1 MTVTDLLLGVDI
13 GTSSSKGVLSRPDG
27 TIVATAQRPHQL
39 SLPRPGWAEH
49 DGEAVWWADFVAIAR
64 ELTAPGGGRIA
75 AVGVS
80 GIGPAVLPVD
90 EAGRPLRPAILYG
103 IDTRAMAE
111 VEEQTER
118 FGADAILARG
128 GTLLTSQA
136 AGPKLAWIRRHEPEV
151 WSRTRRFHMASSLV
165 IERLTGEYVLDHH
178 SASQCDPLYD
188 MAEASWAADW
198 AAEVVPGLDLPRLAW
213 SDEVVGRVGTD
224 GAAVTGIPVGT
235 PVVAGTI
242 DAWAEALSAG
252 VRDPG
257 DTMLMYGTT
266 MFMVQ
271 IARAF
276 RPEAS
281 LWSTQGVFEGTCTY
295 AAGLSTSGGLTV
307 WLRDI
312 VGLEFDVLIGEA
324 AATPA
329 GADGLVVL
337 PFFGVARSPIFD
349 PQARG
354 AIVGLT
360 LGHNRGHLYRALLEG
375 SAYEVRH
382 NLEVMEAAGARAEV
396 LTAVGGGTRS
406 GLWTQVVSDVT
417 GLRQVIP
424 AVTIGASYG
433 DALLA
438 GRGAGLVTADARWNG
453 PAESLAPD
461 PRRPPTTLC
470 TAPPRPL
477 PGHGTSCMRW
487 PGPGGVSGGAELNRP
502 ALNMRT
508 VRIRRARWP
517 AAPPASAA
525 ARRPGCT

>member
-1 MTVTDLLLGVDI
+1 MTVSDLLLGVDI
-13 GTSSSKGVLSRPDG
+13 GTSSSKGVLVRPDG
-27 TIVATAQRPHQL
+27 TIVATTQRPHQL

-49 DGEAVWWADFVAIAR
+49 DGETVWWADFVAIAR
-64 ELTAPGGGRIA
+64 ELATHEGGRIA

-90 EAGRPLRPAILYG
+90 AAGRALRPAILYG
-103 IDTRAMAE
+103 IDTRATRE
-111 VEEQTER
+111 VDELTER
-118 FGADAILARG
+118 FGPDVILARG

-136 AGPKLAWIRRHEPEV
+136 AGPKLAWIRRHEPDV
-151 WSRTRRFHMASSLV
+151 WARTRRFHMAHSLV

-188 MAEASWAADW
+188 MAAAAWAMDW
-198 AAEVVPGLDLPRLAW
+198 AVDVVPGLDLPRLAW
-213 SDEVVGRVGTD
+213 SNDVVGRVHGE
-224 GAAVTGIPVGT
+224 GAAATGIPEGT

-266 MFMVQ
+266 MFMVE

-281 LWSTQGVFEGTCTY
+281 LWTTQGVFEGTCTY

-312 VGLEFDVLIGEA
+312 VGREFETLIAEA
-324 AATPA
+324 AQTPP

-349 PQARG
+349 PRARG
-354 AIVGLT
+354 GIFGLT
-360 LGHNRGHLYRALLEG
+360 LSHGRGHLYRGLLEG

-382 NLEVMEAAGARAEV
+382 NLEVMEAAGAAPEQ
-396 LTAVGGGTRS
+396 LTAIGGGTKS
-406 GLWTQVVSDVT
+406 GLWTQIVSDVT

-433 DALLA
+433 DAMLA
-438 GRGAGLVTADARWNG
+438 GDGAGLVAADARWNA
-453 PAESLAPD
+453 PAETLRPD
-461 PRRPPTTLC
+461 
-470 TAPPRPL
+470 A
-477 PGHGTSCMRW
+477 
-487 PGPGGVSGGAELNRP
+487 
-502 ALNMRT
+502 
-508 VRIRRARWP
+508 RARARYDELYRVYRSLYP
-517 AAPPASAA
+517 ATVEQAHALARVQEDTADAA
-525 ARRPGCT
+525 LG

>member
-1 MTVTDLLLGVDI
+1 MSDLLLGVDI
-13 GTSSSKGVLSRPDG
+13 GTSSSKGVLVRPDG

-49 DGEAVWWADFVAIAR
+49 DGETVWWADFVAIAR
-64 ELTAPGGGRIA
+64 ELAAHEGGRIA

-90 EAGRPLRPAILYG
+90 EAGRSLRPAILYG
-103 IDTRAMAE
+103 IDTRATRE
-111 VEEQTER
+111 VDEMTDR

-136 AGPKLAWIRRHEPEV
+136 AGPKLAWIRRNEPDV
-151 WSRTRRFHMASSLV
+151 WARTRRFHMAHSLV

-188 MAEASWAADW
+188 MTAAAWATDW
-198 AAEVVPGLDLPRLAW
+198 AEDVVPGVELPRLAW
-213 SDEVVGRVGTD
+213 SNEVAARVHAE
-224 GAAVTGIPVGT
+224 GAAATGIPEGT

-266 MFMVQ
+266 MFMVE

-281 LWSTQGVFEGTCTY
+281 LWTTQGVFEGTCTY

-312 VGLEFDVLIGEA
+312 VGLEFEALIVEA
-324 AATPA
+324 AQTPP

-349 PQARG
+349 PRARG
-354 AIVGLT
+354 GIFGLT
-360 LGHNRGHLYRALLEG
+360 LSHGRGHLYRGLLEG

-382 NLEVMEAAGARAEV
+382 NLEVMEAAGAAPEH
-396 LTAVGGGTRS
+396 LTAVGGGTKS

-433 DALLA
+433 DAMLA
-438 GRGAGLVTADARWNG
+438 GDGAGLVAADARWNA
-453 PAESLAPD
+453 PADTLVPDGRAGARYDELYRIYRALYPATRELAHAIA
-461 PRRPPTTLC
+461 RVQEE
-470 TAPPRPL
+470 TA
-477 PGHGTSCMRW
+477 
-487 PGPGGVSGGAELNRP
+487 E
-502 ALNMRT
+502 
-508 VRIRRARWP
+508 
-517 AAPPASAA
+517 ASA
-525 ARRPGCT
+525 R

>member
-1 MTVTDLLLGVDI
+1 MSDLLLGVDI
-13 GTSSSKGVLSRPDG
+13 GTSSSKGVLVRPDG
-27 TIVATAQRPHQL
+27 AIVATTQRPHQL

-49 DGEAVWWADFVAIAR
+49 DGETVWWADFVAIAR
-64 ELTAPGGGRIA
+64 ELAAHEGGRIA

-90 EAGRPLRPAILYG
+90 AAGRSLRPAILYG
-103 IDTRAMAE
+103 IDTRAT
-111 VEEQTER
+111 VEADELTER
-118 FGADAILARG
+118 FGAEAILARG

-136 AGPKLAWIRRHEPEV
+136 GGPKLAWVRRHEPDV
-151 WSRTRRFHMASSLV
+151 WAATRRFHMAHSLV
-165 IERLTGEYVLDHH
+165 VERLTGEYVLDHH

-188 MAEASWAADW
+188 MTAAAWATDWAADV
-198 AAEVVPGLDLPRLAW
+198 APGLDLPRLAW
-213 SDEVVGRVGTD
+213 SNEIAGRVHRE
-224 GAAVTGIPVGT
+224 GAAVTGIPEGT

-266 MFMVQ
+266 MFMVE

-281 LWSTQGVFEGTCTY
+281 LWTTQGVFEGTCTY

-307 WLRDI
+307 WLRDM
-312 VGLEFDVLIGEA
+312 VGRDFETLIAEA
-324 AATPA
+324 SQTPPGA
-329 GADGLVVL
+329 GGLVVL

-354 AIVGLT
+354 AIFGLT
-360 LGHNRGHLYRALLEG
+360 LRHGRGHLYRALLEG

-382 NLEVMEAAGARAEV
+382 NLEVMEAAGAAPGQ
-396 LTAVGGGTRS
+396 LTAVGGGTKS
-406 GLWTQVVSDVT
+406 DLWTQIVSDVT

-433 DALLA
+433 DAMLA
-438 GRGAGLVTADARWNG
+438 GDGARLVAAEARWNAPG
-453 PAESLAPD
+453 ELLQPATQA
-461 PRRPPTTLC
+461 
-470 TAPPRPL
+470 
-477 PGHGTSCMRW
+477 
-487 PGPGGVSGGAELNRP
+487 
-502 ALNMRT
+502 
-508 VRIRRARWP
+508 RARYDELYRVYRSLYP
-517 AAPPASAA
+517 ATREQAHALARLPEDPGSSAPA
-525 ARRPGCT
+525 

>member
-1 MTVTDLLLGVDI
+1 MNDLLLGVDI
-13 GTSSSKGVLSRPDG
+13 GTSSSKGVLVQPDG
-27 TIVATAQRPHQL
+27 TLVATAQRPHQL

-49 DGEAVWWADFVAIAR
+49 DAEAVWWADFVSIAR
-64 ELTAPGGGRIA
+64 ELASHAAGRIA

-90 EAGRPLRPAILYG
+90 AAGRSLRPAILYG
-103 IDTRAMAE
+103 IDTRAMQE
-111 VEEQTER
+111 VDELTER
-118 FGADAILARG
+118 FGAETILARG

-136 AGPKLAWIRRHEPEV
+136 GGPKLAWIRRHEPDV
-151 WSRTRRFHMASSLV
+151 WAETRRFHMAHSLV

-188 MAEASWAADW
+188 MTTAAWAADW
-198 AAEVVPGLDLPRLAW
+198 AADTVPGLDLPRLAW
-213 SDEVVGRVGTD
+213 SNEVAGRVHAE
-224 GAAVTGIPVGT
+224 GAAATGIPEGT

-266 MFMVQ
+266 MFIVE
-271 IARAF
+271 IAPAF

-281 LWSTQGVFEGTCTY
+281 LWTTQGVFEGTCTY
-295 AAGLSTSGGLTV
+295 AAGLSASGGLTV

-312 VGLEFDVLIGEA
+312 AGRDFETLIAEA
-324 AATPA
+324 SQTPPGA
-329 GADGLVVL
+329 GGLVVL

-349 PQARG
+349 PLARG
-354 AIVGLT
+354 AIFGLT
-360 LGHNRGHLYRALLEG
+360 LSHGRGHLYRALLEG

-382 NLEVMEAAGARAEV
+382 NLEVMAAAGAAPDR
-396 LTAVGGGTRS
+396 LTAVGGGTKS
-406 GLWTQVVSDVT
+406 DLWTQVVSDIT

-438 GRGAGLVTADARWNG
+438 GDGAGLVASDARWNA
-453 PAESLAPD
+453 PAATLQPD
-461 PRRPPTTLC
+461 EQ
-470 TAPPRPL
+470 A
-477 PGHGTSCMRW
+477 
-487 PGPGGVSGGAELNRP
+487 
-502 ALNMRT
+502 
-508 VRIRRARWP
+508 RARYDELYQVYRSLYP
-517 AAPPASAA
+517 ATRDQAHAIARVQEDAA
-525 ARRPGCT
+525 GMTPG

>member
-1 MTVTDLLLGVDI
+1 MTVSDLLLGVDI
-13 GTSSSKGVLSRPDG
+13 GTSSSKGVLVRPDG
-27 TIVATAQRPHQL
+27 TIVATTQRAHQL

-49 DGEAVWWADFVAIAR
+49 DGETVWWADFVAIAR
-64 ELTAPGGGRIA
+64 ELAAHEAGRIA

-90 EAGRPLRPAILYG
+90 AAGRALRPAILYG
-103 IDTRAMAE
+103 IDTRAMQE
-111 VEEQTER
+111 VDELTER

-136 AGPKLAWIRRHEPEV
+136 AGPKLAWIRRHEPDV
-151 WSRTRRFHMASSLV
+151 WAGMRRFHMAHSLV

-188 MAEASWAADW
+188 MTTATWAADW
-198 AAEVVPGLDLPRLAW
+198 AADVVPGLDLPRLAW
-213 SDEVVGRVGTD
+213 SSEVAGRVHGE
-224 GAAVTGIPVGT
+224 GAAATGIPEGT

-266 MFMVQ
+266 MFMVE

-276 RPEAS
+276 RPESS
-281 LWSTQGVFEGTCTY
+281 LWTTQGVFEGTCTY

-312 VGLEFDVLIGEA
+312 VGREFETLIAEA
-324 AATPA
+324 AQTPS

-349 PQARG
+349 PRARG
-354 AIVGLT
+354 AIFGLT
-360 LGHNRGHLYRALLEG
+360 LNHGRGHLYRALLEG

-382 NLEVMEAAGARAEV
+382 NLEVMEAAGVAPEQ
-396 LTAVGGGTRS
+396 LTAVGGGTKS
-406 GLWTQVVSDVT
+406 NLWTQVVSDVT

-433 DALLA
+433 DAMLA
-438 GRGAGLVTADARWNG
+438 GDGTGLVAGDARWNA
-453 PAESLAPD
+453 PAETIAPD
-461 PRRPPTTLC
+461 PQ
-470 TAPPRPL
+470 A
-477 PGHGTSCMRW
+477 
-487 PGPGGVSGGAELNRP
+487 
-502 ALNMRT
+502 
-508 VRIRRARWP
+508 RARYDELYRIYRSLYP
-517 AAPPASAA
+517 ATREQAHALARVQEDAA
-525 ARRPGCT
+525 GSSPG

>member
-1 MTVTDLLLGVDI
+1 MTVSDLLLGVDI
-13 GTSSSKGVLSRPDG
+13 GTSSSKGVLVQPDG
-27 TIVATAQRPHQL
+27 TIVATTQRPHQL
-39 SLPRPGWAEH
+39 ALPRPGWAEH
-49 DGEAVWWADFVAIAR
+49 DGETVWWADFLAIAR
-64 ELTAPGGGRIA
+64 ELAAHEGGRIV

-90 EAGRPLRPAILYG
+90 AAGRSLRPAILYG

-111 VEEQTER
+111 VAEQTAR
-118 FGADAILARG
+118 FGEDAILARG

-136 AGPKLAWIRRHEPEV
+136 GGPKLAWIRAHEPDV
-151 WSRTRRFHMASSLV
+151 WARTRRFHMANSLV

-188 MAEASWAADW
+188 MTAAAWAADW
-198 AAEVVPGLDLPRLAW
+198 AADTVPGLDLPRLAW
-213 SDEVVGRVGTD
+213 SNEVVGRVHAG
-224 GAAVTGIPVGT
+224 GAAATGIPEGT

-266 MFMVQ
+266 MFMVE

-276 RPEAS
+276 RPQAS
-281 LWSTQGVFEGTCTY
+281 LWSTQGVVAGTVTY

-312 VGLEFDVLIGEA
+312 VGREFEDLIAEA
-324 AATPA
+324 ATTPP

-349 PQARG
+349 AQARG
-354 AIVGLT
+354 SIFGLT
-360 LGHNRGHLYRALLEG
+360 LSHGRGHLYRALLEG

-382 NLEVMEAAGARAEV
+382 NLEVMEAAGAAPAQ
-396 LTAVGGGTRS
+396 LTAVGGGTKS

-424 AVTIGASYG
+424 EVTIGASYG
-433 DALLA
+433 DAMLA
-438 GRGAGLVTADARWNG
+438 GDGAGLVAAGARWNA
-453 PAESLAPD
+453 PAETLVPD
-461 PRRPPTTLC
+461 PRARPRYDELY
-470 TAPPRPL
+470 
-477 PGHGTSCMRW
+477 
-487 PGPGGVSGGAELNRP
+487 GVYRSLYP
-502 ALNMRT
+502 ATREHAHAL
-508 VRIRRARWP
+508 ARLQEEAAGSKP
-517 AAPPASAA
+517 A
-525 ARRPGCT
+525 

>member
-1 MTVTDLLLGVDI
+1 MTDLLLGVDI
-13 GTSSSKGVLSRPDG
+13 GTSSSKGVLVRPDG

-49 DGEAVWWADFVAIAR
+49 DGETTWWADFVAIAR
-64 ELTAPGGGRIA
+64 ELAAHQGGRIA

-80 GIGPAVLPVD
+80 GIGPAVLPVA
-90 EAGRPLRPAILYG
+90 EARRSLSPALL
-103 IDTRAMAE
+103 DRLHTRATRARGEM
-111 VEEQTER
+111 TER
-118 FGADAILARG
+118 FGPDAILARG

-136 AGPKLAWIRRHEPEV
+136 GGPKLAWIRRNEPDI
-151 WSRTRRFHMASSLV
+151 WARTRRFHMAHSLV

-188 MAEASWAADW
+188 MTTAAWATDW
-198 AAEVVPGLDLPRLAW
+198 AQDAVPGVDLPRLAW
-213 SDEVVGRVGTD
+213 SDEVVGRVHAA
-224 GAAVTGIPVGT
+224 GAAATGLPEGT

-266 MFMVQ
+266 MFMVE

-281 LWSTQGVFEGTCTY
+281 LWSTQGVFRGTCTY

-312 VGLEFDVLIGEA
+312 VGGEFESLIEEA
-324 AATPA
+324 AQTPP
-329 GADGLVVL
+329 GADGLVAL

-354 AIVGLT
+354 AIFGLT
-360 LGHNRGHLYRALLEG
+360 LSHGRGHLFRALLEG

-382 NLEVMEAAGARAEV
+382 NLEVMEAAGAAPEQ
-396 LTAVGGGTRS
+396 LSAVGGGTKS

-424 AVTIGASYG
+424 AVTIGASFG
-433 DALLA
+433 DAMLA
-438 GRGAGLVTADARWNG
+438 GGGSGLVAADVRWNA
-453 PAESLAPD
+453 PAETLVPDHGARAWYDELYRVYRSLYPAT
-461 PRRPPTTLC
+461 REQAHAIARVQEE
-470 TAPPRPL
+470 TAR
-477 PGHGTSCMRW
+477 
-487 PGPGGVSGGAELNRP
+487 
-502 ALNMRT
+502 
-508 VRIRRARWP
+508 
-517 AAPPASAA
+517 A
-525 ARRPGCT
+525 ARS

>member
-1 MTVTDLLLGVDI
+1 M
-13 GTSSSKGVLSRPDG
+13 
-27 TIVATAQRPHQL
+27 
-39 SLPRPGWAEH
+39 
-49 DGEAVWWADFVAIAR
+49 
-64 ELTAPGGGRIA
+64 
-75 AVGVS
+75 GVS

-90 EAGRPLRPAILYG
+90 AAGRALRPAILYG
-103 IDTRAMAE
+103 IDTRATGE
-111 VEEQTER
+111 VDEQTER

-136 AGPKLAWIRRHEPEV
+136 GGPKLAWIRRHEPDV
-151 WSRTRRFHMASSLV
+151 WARTRRFHMAHSLV

-188 MAEASWAADW
+188 MRAAAWATDWAAD
-198 AAEVVPGLDLPRLAW
+198 VVPGLDLPRLAW
-213 SDEVVGRVGTD
+213 SNEIAGRVHGE
-224 GAAVTGIPVGT
+224 GAAATGIPEGT

-266 MFMVQ
+266 MFMVE

-281 LWSTQGVFEGTCTY
+281 LWTTQGVFEGTCTY

-312 VGLEFDVLIGEA
+312 VGQDFETLIAEA
-324 AATPA
+324 ARTPP

-337 PFFGVARSPIFD
+337 PYFGVARSPIFD

-354 AIVGLT
+354 GIFGLT
-360 LGHNRGHLYRALLEG
+360 LSHGRGHLYRGLLEG
-375 SAYEVRH
+375 TAYEVRH
-382 NLEVMEAAGARAEV
+382 NLEVMVAAGAAPEH

-433 DALLA
+433 DAMLA
-438 GRGAGLVTADARWNG
+438 GDGAGMVAADARWNA
-453 PAESLAPD
+453 PAETLQPD
-461 PRRPPTTLC
+461 
-470 TAPPRPL
+470 A
-477 PGHGTSCMRW
+477 
-487 PGPGGVSGGAELNRP
+487 
-502 ALNMRT
+502 
-508 VRIRRARWP
+508 RARARYDELYRVYRSLYP
-517 AAPPASAA
+517 ATREQAHAL
-525 ARRPGCT
+525 ARVQEEGAGSIPG